1 MNGIHRTECIIVKHV
16 HDTDVGGN
24 HGGGGEDLEKE
35 DPLAMVREEGRKGF
49 KFLSSES
56 PEHENKYIVEYY
68 PV

>member
-1 MNGIHRTECIIVKHV
+1 MNGIYGTECVIVKNV
-16 HDTDVGGN
+16 HDTDIGGN
-24 HGGGGEDLEKE
+24 HGDRGEYLEKD
-35 DPLAMVREEGRKGF
+35 DPLAMVRKKGRNGI